1 MTHFVLVRTE
11 SKCIISEMV
20 DSLIAA
26 EMYANFVWADVS
38 EVEVMLTSKD
48 HLLQDMFRP
57 REEGEKKGGSHDK
70 F

>member
-1 MTHFVLVRTE
+1 
-11 SKCIISEMV
+11 MV

-70 F
+70 L